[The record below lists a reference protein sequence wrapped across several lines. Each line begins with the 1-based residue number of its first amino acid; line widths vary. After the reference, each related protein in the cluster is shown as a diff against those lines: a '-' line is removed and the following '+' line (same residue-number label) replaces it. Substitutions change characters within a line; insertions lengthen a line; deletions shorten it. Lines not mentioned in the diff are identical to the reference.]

1 MVDDVDAGTEVDVV
15 DVDVDVEVVLEV
27 VVAVVLLVVATGA
40 GVRPAGLVVVVA
52 LGTVSPGDR
61 SGAVVVDEVL
71 DDEVLVAVDA
81 VVDGA
86 GSGSDRRPSMRS
98 RSRLSGE
105 AVCTGSTG
113 RPATAGFMAAAQI
126 WAGKDPPVT
135 RRPWTLVMGTILSG

>member
-1 MVDDVDAGTEVDVV
+1 MVDDVDAGTDVDVV
-15 DVDVDVEVVLEV
+15 ELEVDVEVVLEV
-27 VVAVVLLVVATGA
+27 VVAVVVLLVATGA
-40 GVRPAGLVVVVA
+40 GVRPDGLVVVVV
-52 LGTVSPGDR
+52 LGRVSPGDR
-61 SGAVVVDEVL
+61 PGAVVVDDVL
-71 DDEVLVAVDA
+71 DDEVLATVVE

-86 GSGSDRRPSMRS
+86 GLGSDRRPSMRS

-126 WAGKDPPVT
+126 WAGNDPPVT